1 MCGRMTMTLVNWNE
15 VLREFK
21 EILAA
26 AGVDAA
32 GVDAD
37 GMDADEALSLYRP
50 RYNIAPA
57 QAHLVLRRFEG
68 RARLCMARWGL
79 PVRGPGK
86 AASINVR
93 AETVASKPVFREAL
107 TSRRCVVPADGF
119 LEWKTG
125 PEGRQ
130 PIWFHRP
137 DGRLLLLAGLFD
149 EEPREANQSPRTRFA
164 VLTTA
169 ANTML
174 AAFHS
179 RMPVLLSPE
188 EAATWLAG
196 PDPRLLRA
204 ARDDLLVASPVS
216 LRVNSIRHDDPACL
230 APPRNVQLSLF

>member
-1 MCGRMTMTLVNWNE
+1 M
-15 VLREFK
+15 
-21 EILAA
+21 
-26 AGVDAA
+26 
-32 GVDAD
+32 AD
-37 GMDADEALSLYRP
+37 RP
-50 RYNIAPA
+50 AN
-57 QAHLVLRRFEG
+57 G
-68 RARLCMARWGL
+68 C
-79 PVRGPGK
+79 
-86 AASINVR
+86 
-93 AETVASKPVFREAL
+93 
-107 TSRRCVVPADGF
+107 
-119 LEWKTG
+119 
-125 PEGRQ
+125 Q

-188 EAATWLAG
+188 EAATWLAE
-196 PDPRLLRA
+196 PDARLLRA